1 MLGFKKKVYTQ
12 SNIEYLI
19 VGLGNPGRQY
29 ESTRH
34 NVGFLFLDRLSE
46 KCGIKINR
54 IKFKSTVAEV
64 NIGGKRC
71 LLQKPQTF
79 MNKSG
84 EAVRDAAAFYKIPP
98 EKIIVVYD
106 DTSLPIDKLRIRAK
120 GSDGGHNGIKSI
132 IYLLGS
138 DGFKRIKIGIG
149 EKPHPD
155 YDLADWV
162 LSGFSPAEKKLMLQ
176 SFDAAMSAAEL
187 LVREEVNRAMN
198 EFN

>member
-1 MLGFKKKVYTQ
+1 MFGLKKKIYTQ

-19 VGLGNPGRQY
+19 VGLGNPGRKY

-34 NVGFLFLDRLSE
+34 NVGFLLLDRLSE
-46 KCGIKINR
+46 QYGVKINR
-54 IKFKSTVAEV
+54 IKFKSTVAEA
-64 NIGGKRC
+64 NINGVRC

-98 EKIIVVYD
+98 EKIIVIHD
-106 DTSLPIDKLRIRAK
+106 DVSLPTGKLRIRAK
-120 GSDGGHNGIKSI
+120 GSDGGHNGIKNI

-138 DGFKRIKIGIG
+138 DGFKRIKIGVG
-149 EKPHPD
+149 AKPHPD
-155 YDLADWV
+155 YDQADWV
-162 LSGFSPAEKKLMLQ
+162 LSGFNSADKRLIMD
-176 SFDAAMSAAEL
+176 SFERVAKAVEL
-187 LVREEVNRAMN
+187 LVSEQVTRAMN